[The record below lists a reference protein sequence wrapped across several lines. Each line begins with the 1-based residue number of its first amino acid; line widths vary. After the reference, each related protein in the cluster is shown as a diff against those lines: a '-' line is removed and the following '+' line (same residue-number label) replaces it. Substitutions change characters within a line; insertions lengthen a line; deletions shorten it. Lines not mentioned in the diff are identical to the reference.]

1 MEREPEMEHGEAKAS
16 PMNGAESLVRTLV
29 RGGVEVAFTN
39 PGTSEMHFVAA
50 LDRVDGMRCVLCL
63 FEGGATGAADG
74 YARMADKPAST
85 LLHCGPGLGNGIA
98 NLHNAKRA
106 RSPVVNIVGDHAT
119 YHVGYDAPLTSDVE
133 GLARPVSAW
142 VRTSPDSR
150 TVARDGAEAIAAART
165 APRGVA
171 TLILPADTAWGE
183 GGPVEDVPPIPDRA
197 TVEPDLLK
205 QAVSALRSGEPA
217 VLFLGDLT
225 LREEGLD
232 LAERICARTGARMF
246 AQVANARIERGAG
259 RAPIE
264 RLPYPID
271 AALGALKDVRHL
283 IVVGTTAPV
292 GFFAYPGKPSRLTP
306 EGCEIV
312 ELCPPERDQLD
323 ALRRLA
329 DALGAGPAPVRA
341 RAPRPEAPTRG
352 VIESSSIAQM
362 LAALLPDQ
370 AIVCDEAV
378 TTGRSFFPATHAARP
393 HDWLALTGGAIG
405 EGIPMATGAA
415 VACPD
420 RKVVSLQ
427 ADGSA
432 LYTAQSLWTQA
443 RENLDVLT
451 VIFANRSYA
460 ILRGELAGVGANPGR
475 KALDMLSLDDPPIDW
490 VSLAR
495 GYGVEA
501 RRAADAAELVA
512 AFQAGLARRGPFL
525 VEALL

>member
-1 MEREPEMEHGEAKAS
+1 MA
-16 PMNGAESLVRTLV
+16 MNGAESLVRTLV
-29 RGGVEVAFTN
+29 AGGVEVCFTN

-50 LDRVDGMRCVLCL
+50 LDRVEGMRAVLCL

-98 NLHNAKRA
+98 NLHNAKRS

-119 YHVGYDAPLTSDVE
+119 YHVQYDAPLTSDIE

-142 VRTSPDSR
+142 VRTSPDSLS
-150 TVARDGAEAIAAART
+150 VARDGAEAIAAAWT
-165 APRGVA
+165 PPRGVA
-171 TLILPADTAWGE
+171 TLILPADTAWGQ
-183 GGPVEDVPPIPDRA
+183 GGPVADVPPLPAREK
-197 TVEPDLLK
+197 VEPALLK
-205 QAVSALRSGEPA
+205 AAVAALRSGEPT

-232 LAERICARTGARMF
+232 LAERICAKTGARML
-246 AQVANARIERGAG
+246 AQVANARIERGGG
-259 RAPIE
+259 RVPIE

-271 AALGALKDVRHL
+271 NALAVLKDTRHL
-283 IVVGTTAPV
+283 VVIGTTAPV
-292 GFFAYPGKPSRLTP
+292 GFFAYPDKPSRLTP

-312 ELCPPERDQLD
+312 DLCPPAGDQLD
-323 ALRRLA
+323 ALRQLA
-329 DALGAGPAPVRA
+329 DAVGAGSGSAPA
-341 RAPRPEAPTRG
+341 RASQPRPEVPTRG
-352 VIESSSIAQM
+352 AIDSAGIAQIV
-362 LAALLPDQ
+362 AALLPEG

-420 RKVVSLQ
+420 RKVVNLQ

-475 KALDMLSLDDPPIDW
+475 KALDMLSLDNPAVDW

-501 RRAADAAELVA
+501 RRASDLAELVA
-512 AFQAGLARRGPFL
+512 AFRAGLEHRGPFL
-525 VEALL
+525 IEAVM